1 MSRMESIPIRK
12 QGSLGGEIKGLNE
25 RITKRAYEIFE
36 LRGRLA
42 GFDLDD
48 WLAAEKEL
56 VWKPTVELT
65 EKGNE
70 LVVVAA
76 LSDIDPKDIQI
87 EATADDLIIRGQTR
101 PSESHSTS
109 MWSSIHFPK
118 RVRADH
124 IKARYKN
131 GVLRIHAPISKEQ
144 QLTGQQAKAAAS

>member
-12 QGSLGGEIKGLNE
+12 QGSLGGEVEDLNE
-25 RITKRAYEIFE
+25 RITRRAYEIFE
-36 LRGRLA
+36 RRGRTQ

-56 VWKPTVELT
+56 VWKPFVELT

-87 EATADDLIIRGQTR
+87 EATPDDLIIRGETR

-131 GVLRIHAPISKEQ
+131 GILRIHAPISKEQ
-144 QLTGQQAKAAAS
+144 RLTGQVEAAVS